1 MSSSPDVRVALQPAP
16 LPAHLLGPL
25 LGGGVALLLQPCVAP
40 HLDLLPVLNLLRG
53 LTQSLRVRVRQHH
66 RSITSSFAE
75 TCPKMVNKKLEF
87 VKLNIDLIALDIEN
101 LPYSEKLQAIEAL
114 KNIEIKTVLQ
124 STGQGAEESI
134 SYYSTER
141 TKAIHCVTCGKEF
154 SNNYNLKRHQ
164 QHKLSCEQY
173 LRRQNME
180 HNVQC
185 SVCDFKTNSKAN
197 LRAHSVRH
205 TEKNMCHHCNR
216 KYTTRRDLIKHQQQT
231 AKCR

>member
-1 MSSSPDVRVALQPAP
+1 MK
-16 LPAHLLGPL
+16 
-25 LGGGVALLLQPCVAP
+25 
-40 HLDLLPVLNLLRG
+40 
-53 LTQSLRVRVRQHH
+53 HH
-66 RSITSSFAE
+66 HSFIISSFAE
-75 TCPKMVNKKLEF
+75 TYPKMVNKKLEF

-101 LPYSEKLQAIEAL
+101 LPDSEKLQAIEAL
-114 KNIEIKTVLQ
+114 KNLEIKT
-124 STGQGAEESI
+124 TMQGVEDSV
-134 SYYSTER
+134 SYSFTEKEK
-141 TKAIHCVTCGKEF
+141 TIYCTACGKEF

-180 HNVQC
+180 YNAQC
-185 SVCDFKTNSKAN
+185 SVCDFRTNSKAN

-216 KYTTRRDLIKHQQQT
+216 KYTTRRDLVKHQQT

>member
-1 MSSSPDVRVALQPAP
+1 MK
-16 LPAHLLGPL
+16 
-25 LGGGVALLLQPCVAP
+25 
-40 HLDLLPVLNLLRG
+40 
-53 LTQSLRVRVRQHH
+53 HH
-66 RSITSSFAE
+66 HSFIISSFAE
-75 TCPKMVNKKLEF
+75 TYPKMVNKKLEF

-101 LPYSEKLQAIEAL
+101 LPDSEKLQAIEAL
-114 KNIEIKTVLQ
+114 KNLEIKT
-124 STGQGAEESI
+124 TMQGVEDSV
-134 SYYSTER
+134 SYSFTEKEK
-141 TKAIHCVTCGKEF
+141 TIYCTACGKEF

-180 HNVQC
+180 YNAQC
-185 SVCDFKTNSKAN
+185 SVCDFRTNSKAN

-216 KYTTRRDLIKHQQQT
+216 KYTTRRDLIKHQQT